1 MYIFCYWPSSHQTP
15 LPAVHDQGAISDE
28 VDFDNKFDDNHTA
41 LYYYDYEAL
50 WNVSNN
56 QMNQSL
62 DLPKILDMSIK
73 YGKYAKYPKLNMST
87 ASNE

>member
-1 MYIFCYWPSSHQTP
+1 MENMPKIKSN
-15 LPAVHDQGAISDE
+15 IS
-28 VDFDNKFDDNHTA
+28 NQI
-41 LYYYDYEAL
+41 
-50 WNVSNN
+50 SNN
-56 QMNQSL
+56 QMYQRI